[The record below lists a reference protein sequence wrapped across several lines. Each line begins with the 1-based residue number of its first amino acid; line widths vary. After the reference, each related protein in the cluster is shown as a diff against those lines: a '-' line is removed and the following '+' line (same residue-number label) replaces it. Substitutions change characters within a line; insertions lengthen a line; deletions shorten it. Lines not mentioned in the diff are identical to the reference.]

1 MIGIHLFVSWEM
13 MIIYMR
19 MEKVATIKDNIKKKS
34 CEGASEQI
42 TVMAVIKNLIGE
54 EGIGLWTW

>member
-1 MIGIHLFVSWEM
+1 
-13 MIIYMR
+13 MR